1 MWSQKT
7 LSGNRRHNNAL
18 LYLDGCD
25 DDDSGNHDDDDS
37 CDGDDDVG
45 DHDGNT
51 DHYNYEDS

>member
-37 CDGDDDVG
+37 CDNDRYDDQD
-45 DHDGNT
+45 NFEQ
-51 DHYNYEDS
+51 N